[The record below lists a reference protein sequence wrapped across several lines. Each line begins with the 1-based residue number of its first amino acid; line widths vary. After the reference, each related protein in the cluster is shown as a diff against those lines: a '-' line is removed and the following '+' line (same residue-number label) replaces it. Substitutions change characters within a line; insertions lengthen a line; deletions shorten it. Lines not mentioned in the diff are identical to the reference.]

1 MSDLTGADNT
11 QIGDTTIFDTGY
23 FDQEYKMQ
31 AIWLGL
37 LWWFMGMLPMII
49 IQAWRPG
56 SIDGYW
62 FLTQGE
68 WHGLSVMQW
77 AYGSSFGALGTFWL
91 LAYIKAAKNRIMQ
104 KIYYR
109 AIAWI
114 IPLSWVFAL
123 WVFIAMLVGG
133 SQVGGDMGRDIGI
146 AFLFWVLVAGCEG
159 LAWFLAPRATKFYK
173 WSEEDWWNYDGE
185 EVPKVWPSQLGDF
198 VAY

>member
-23 FDQEYKMQ
+23 FDQDYKLQ

-56 SIDGYW
+56 YSNGYW

-77 AYGSSFGALGTFWL
+77 AYGSTFGALGTFWL

-104 KIYYR
+104 T
-109 AIAWI
+109 
-114 IPLSWVFAL
+114 P
-123 WVFIAMLVGG
+123 
-133 SQVGGDMGRDIGI
+133 
-146 AFLFWVLVAGCEG
+146 
-159 LAWFLAPRATKFYK
+159 
-173 WSEEDWWNYDGE
+173 
-185 EVPKVWPSQLGDF
+185 
-198 VAY
+198 

>member
-1 MSDLTGADNT
+1 MGNGTASALCSGHTEVHLEPSELSGSLPT
-11 QIGDTTIFDTGY
+11 SRPPKIESCRKSTT
-23 FDQEYKMQ
+23 E
-31 AIWLGL
+31 
-37 LWWFMGMLPMII
+37 PS
-49 IQAWRPG
+49 P
-56 SIDGYW
+56 
-62 FLTQGE
+62 
-68 WHGLSVMQW
+68 GLSH
-77 AYGSSFGALGTFWL
+77 
-91 LAYIKAAKNRIMQ
+91 
-104 KIYYR
+104 
-109 AIAWI
+109 
-114 IPLSWVFAL
+114 SWVFAL